1 MSLKKNTIWNLIG
14 SGAPL
19 VAALAFIP
27 YTLARL
33 GEEGFGVL
41 TLIWALIGYFSLF
54 DFGAGR
60 AMTYEISRLQN
71 HENGQELAKVQM
83 ILKSGLALTT
93 ATGLLGC
100 LLIWFLAPHLAQD
113 WLKISSHWQADSQL
127 ALQITALGIIPATIT
142 SGLRGAMEG
151 MGNFM
156 PSNVNKLL
164 LGFSMF
170 TTPAISI
177 ALHGPSLWQI
187 TLYLVLIRVFIV
199 FFGFIQLRHC
209 LQIKNYIVSTS
220 KTTVTS
226 LQRQMRELMSYGVWV
241 SVTGIISPLMM
252 YGDRFFISALVGAD
266 KLSVYAIPQEGLIRL
281 LIVPAAICGA
291 LMPLFSSILCR
302 QELITTYKE
311 NYQRMFKIMGILCG
325 MAALAI
331 YPVLSI
337 WISPEFASKAYPIAL
352 IFIVGAFINGIATV
366 SYTFLHAVG
375 KTKLTAQFHI
385 GELLIYLVMIYVLTN
400 QFGLVGAAI
409 AWVLR
414 VTIDLILLNL
424 AINRFKQTQHN
435 LIAQANTN
443 ID

>member
-14 SGAPL
+14 SGSPL
-19 VAALAFIP
+19 LAALAFIP
-27 YTLARL
+27 YTLAKL
-33 GEEGFGVL
+33 GDEGFGVL

-71 HENGQELAKVQM
+71 QENGRDLRKVQT
-83 ILKSGLALTT
+83 ILKSGLILTT
-93 ATGLLGC
+93 ATGLIGC
-100 LLIWFLAPHLAQD
+100 LLIWLLAPHLAHD
-113 WLKISSHWQADSQL
+113 WLKISSKWQIDSQL

-151 MGNFM
+151 MGYFM
-156 PSNVNKLL
+156 PSNINKLL

-177 ALHGPSLWQI
+177 ALHGPSLWHI
-187 TLYLVLIRVFIV
+187 TLYLVFVRIFIV
-199 FFGFIQLRHC
+199 VLGFIQLQHC
-209 LQIKNYIVSTS
+209 FKLKNYIVSKS
-220 KTTVTS
+220 TVTATS
-226 LQRQMRELMSYGVWV
+226 IKKQMHDLMSYGVWV
-241 SVTGIISPLMM
+241 SITGIISPLMM

-281 LIVPAAICGA
+281 LIVPAAICSA
-291 LMPLFSSILCR
+291 LMPLFSAIICR
-302 QELITTYKE
+302 EELQKTYQE
-311 NYQRMFKIMGILCG
+311 NYQRMIKIMGALCIV
-325 MAALAI
+325 AALTI

-337 WISPEFASKAYPIAL
+337 WISTEFALKAYPIAL

-375 KTKLTAQFHI
+375 KTKLTAEFHI
-385 GELLIYLVMIYVLTN
+385 AELLIYIVMIYVLTK
-400 QFGLVGAAI
+400 QFGLMGAAI

-414 VTIDLILLNL
+414 VAIDLFLLNT
-424 AINRFKQTQHN
+424 AINHFNKNAT
-435 LIAQANTN
+435 IPTCKPT
-443 ID
+443 

>member
-19 VAALAFIP
+19 LAALAFIP

-71 HENGQELAKVQM
+71 QQSGQDLAKIQM
-83 ILKSGLALTT
+83 ILKSGLVLTT

-113 WLKISSHWQADSQL
+113 WLKISSQWQADSQL

-151 MGNFM
+151 MGYFM

-187 TLYLVLIRVFIV
+187 TLYLVVIRLFIV
-199 FFGFIQLRHC
+199 VFGFVQLHHC
-209 LQIKNYIVSTS
+209 LRIKNYIVTTS
-220 KTTVTS
+220 NTALTS
-226 LQRQMRELMSYGVWV
+226 LQRQMRDLMSYGVWV

-291 LMPLFSSILCR
+291 LMPLFASILS
-302 QELITTYKE
+302 QEELQRTYSD
-311 NYQRMFKIMGILCG
+311 NYRRMIKIMGALCG
-325 MAALAI
+325 LAALTI
-331 YPVLSI
+331 YPVLSV
-337 WISPEFASKAYPIAL
+337 WITPEFASKAYPIAL
-352 IFIVGAFINGIATV
+352 IFIVGAFINGVATV

-385 GELLIYLVMIYVLTN
+385 AELLIYIAMIYVLTK
-400 QFGLVGAAI
+400 QFGLMGAAI

-414 VTIDLILLNL
+414 VTIDLVLLNT
-424 AINRFKQTQHN
+424 AIAYFNKR
-435 LIAQANTN
+435 ANSEPR
-443 ID
+443 

>member
-19 VAALAFIP
+19 LAALAFIP

-33 GEEGFGVL
+33 GEESFGIL

-71 HENGQELAKVQM
+71 QETGQELAKVQM
-83 ILKSGLALTT
+83 ILKSGLVLTT
-93 ATGLLGC
+93 ATGLIGC
-100 LLIWFLAPHLAQD
+100 LLIWFLAPYLAHN

-151 MGNFM
+151 MGYFM

-177 ALHGPSLWQI
+177 VLHGPSLWQI
-187 TLYLVLIRVFIV
+187 TLYLVLIRLAIV
-199 FFGFIQLRHC
+199 VFGFIQLRHC
-209 LQIKNYIVSTS
+209 LQVKNYVVTTS
-220 KTTVTS
+220 KTTATS

-266 KLSVYAIPQEGLIRL
+266 KLSAYAIPQEGIIRL
-281 LIVPAAICGA
+281 LIVPTAICGA

-302 QELITTYKE
+302 DELQKTYRE
-311 NYQRMFKIMGILCG
+311 SYQRMIKIMGALCG
-325 MAALAI
+325 MAALTI

-337 WISPEFASKAYPIAL
+337 WITPEFASKAYPIAL
-352 IFIVGAFINGIATV
+352 IILVGAFINGIATV
-366 SYTFLHAVG
+366 SYTFLHAIG
-375 KTKLTAQFHI
+375 KTKLTAEFHI
-385 GELLIYLVMIYVLTN
+385 AELLIYVTMIYVLTK
-400 QFGLVGAAI
+400 QFGLMGAAV

-414 VTIDLILLNL
+414 VTIDLILLNT
-424 AINRFKQTQHN
+424 AISYFNKRG
-435 LIAQANTN
+435 TN
-443 ID
+443 Y

>member
-1 MSLKKNTIWNLIG
+1 MSLKKNTIWNLLG
-14 SGAPL
+14 SGSPL

-27 YTLARL
+27 YTLAQL
-33 GEEGFGVL
+33 GDEGFGIL

-71 HENGQELAKVQM
+71 QENGLELGKVQT

-93 ATGLLGC
+93 ATGLIGC
-100 LLIWFLAPHLAQD
+100 LLIWLLAPQLAHD
-113 WLKISSHWQADSQL
+113 WLKISSRWQVDSQL
-127 ALQITALGIIPATIT
+127 ALQITALGILPATIT

-151 MGNFM
+151 MGYFM

-177 ALHGPSLWQI
+177 ALHGLSLWQI

-199 FFGFIQLRHC
+199 ALGFIQLQHC
-209 LQIKNYIVSTS
+209 LKLKNYIVATSTVA
-220 KTTVTS
+220 TTS
-226 LQRQMRELMSYGVWV
+226 IRQQIHELMSYGVWV
-241 SVTGIISPLMM
+241 SITGIISPLMM

-266 KLSVYAIPQEGLIRL
+266 QLSVYAIPQEGLIRL
-281 LIVPAAICGA
+281 LIVPTAICGA
-291 LMPLFSSILCR
+291 LMPLFSSIICR
-302 QELITTYKE
+302 EELQKTYRK
-311 NYQRMFKIMGILCG
+311 NHQRMIIIMAVLCG
-325 MAALAI
+325 LTALTI

-337 WISPEFASKAYPIAL
+337 WISAEFASKAYPIAL
-352 IFIVGAFINGIATV
+352 IFIVGALINGVATV
-366 SYTFLHAVG
+366 SYTFLHAIG
-375 KTKLTAQFHI
+375 KTKLTAEFHI
-385 GELLIYLVMIYVLTN
+385 AELLIYLAMIYVLTK
-400 QFGLVGAAI
+400 QFGLMGAAI

-424 AINRFKQTQHN
+424 AISHFSKHDGNPS
-435 LIAQANTN
+435 NTPT
-443 ID
+443 